1 MADMNESLSGAPGSD
16 ASAAKTTCCG
26 DFCGAPPA
34 GGMFPHMIGVAKLAA
49 APADLFPKILNF
61 QPDRDIWESL
71 AASLAFNLMVIV
83 LTTVIQIVISLV
95 ATMASFGLVGGIIG
109 LVISVISW
117 GFTAYWVCWCGKFGQ
132 YTYTIQ
138 LPSVGPTDIKT
149 FFLGWWVLGAISNTL
164 KSINGARTWAGYAS
178 TAGTSCARLAKIFAS
193 SKTYKQP
200 AYCSGTWGYY
210 VVALMSILVAVSMVP
225 MVAHSAL
232 LVMSKLQ
239 GPDGTTFGTPAA
251 DEEAPKMAGTAGTA
265 PVAAAA
271 APVAAAEPGTA
282 PPATATDI

>member
-1 MADMNESLSGAPGSD
+1 
-16 ASAAKTTCCG
+16 
-26 DFCGAPPA
+26 
-34 GGMFPHMIGVAKLAA
+34 MI
-49 APADLFPKILNF
+49 
-61 QPDRDIWESL
+61 
-71 AASLAFNLMVIV
+71 
-83 LTTVIQIVISLV
+83 TIVISLV
-95 ATMASFGLVGGIIG
+95 ATMGMFGMVGGIIA
-109 LVISVISW
+109 LIIAVISW

-164 KSINGARTWAGYAS
+164 KSINGARGWAS
-178 TAGTSCARLAKIFAS
+178 TASSVGKSCATAAKFAARYKS
-193 SKTYKQP
+193 STYTPP

-210 VVALMSILVAVSMVP
+210 VVALMSILIAISMVP

-265 PVAAAA
+265 PVVAAAV
-271 APVAAAEPGTA
+271 PVAAAEPGTA